1 MRECVSERLVLERKV
16 QKRTGEEEVE
26 ELDLKDCRI
35 QEEGSEGSG
44 DTTASVGLFTCRS

>member
-1 MRECVSERLVLERKV
+1 MCVRKTGLERKV

-35 QEEGSEGSG
+35 QEEEVR
-44 DTTASVGLFTCRS
+44 DQETRLRA